1 MTEGQQ
7 THVKM
12 FNITNQQRNTN
23 QTTVR
28 CHLISVRMATIEK
41 RRNNKCCPGYGEKGT
56 LMHC

>member
-1 MTEGQQ
+1 MTDGQQ
-7 THVKM
+7 THEKM

-28 CHLISVRMATIEK
+28 CDLLSVRMATIKK
-41 RRNNKCCPGYGEKGT
+41 RRNNKCFQGYGEKGT